1 MTYKINKTDG
11 SVLAEVIDS
20 AVDQTTTD
28 ITLIGKNVAGYG
40 EFINENFVKLLENF
54 ASTSQPNNP
63 ITGQIWFDSATNRLK
78 VYDGSGFRNGSGP
91 VVQGT
96 APSNLVQGDLWI
108 DSLENQLYF
117 YTGDGNRYPA
127 SKIWKDSQLKS
138 GFEVRSVY
146 DTNSVLRVIVLLFVG
161 GQLLGLFS
169 KESIPF
175 VAKEQIAQWTTGAEI
190 KPGFNKSTLTGIK
203 FNVTAS
209 AADTLIDPLGVAK
222 TTQSFMSSE
231 ENTSTVGTVTIQNST
246 PLILGAGQNNEFR
259 IDQVSMQL
267 VSNTSGQDFL
277 FKVKNSTGLVDAITV
292 KSINERVGIFNV
304 DPSYTLDVNGD
315 VRVSG
320 NFTVEGTTTT
330 IATTQMTIE
339 DKNIILANVASPTN
353 ITAAG
358 AGITIKGTTDKTIA
372 WTDHTSYTSFDISE
386 TINLAAGKTIRIGG
400 AEILSATSLSS
411 SVTSAPGIVSFGP
424 QIQMTVDNLYFND
437 NRISSLNTDGNIE
450 LEPNGAGNVVL
461 VGSPKITG
469 LADPTSDQDASTK
482 IWTET
487 YVKARTIPL
496 SLDITGLSDADIAL
510 VLEDIAPSAL
520 YVNLTEALV
529 HCTEQN
535 ITYPSVLLTNSVSP
549 DITGDFVKHYI
560 SVNKAGGTENQPVLE
575 DFDINSLNF
584 GSATVTVTRSLK
596 RYRIV
601 LGTWTWIEDLTSSV

>member
-63 ITGQIWFDSATNRLK
+63 IVGQVWFDTSENRLK
-78 VYDGSGFRNGSGP
+78 VYDGSGFKNGSGP
-91 VVQGT
+91 VVKGT
-96 APSNLVQGDLWI
+96 TPVNLVQGDLWI
-108 DSLENQLYF
+108 NSLDNQLYF
-117 YTGDGNRYPA
+117 NTGSGLYPA

-138 GFEVRSVY
+138 GFEVDSIY
-146 DTNSVLRVIVLLFVG
+146 DINSVLRVVVKLYVG
-161 GQLLGLFS
+161 GSLLGIFS
-169 KESIPF
+169 KESVPF
-175 VAKEQIAQWTTGAEI
+175 VPKSTIAQYEPGAEI
-190 KPGFNKSTLTGIK
+190 KPGFNKSTLTGLK

-209 AADTLIDPLGVAK
+209 AADALIDPLGTAK
-222 TTQSFMSSE
+222 TTESFMSSE
-231 ENTSTVGTVTIQNST
+231 TNTSTVGTVTIQNTT
-246 PLILGAGQNNEFR
+246 PLILGPGQNNEFR
-259 IDQVSMQL
+259 IDSSSMQV

-292 KSINERVGIFNV
+292 KSLNERVGIFNSSP
-304 DPSYTLDVNGD
+304 DYTLDVNGD
-315 VRVSG
+315 MRVSG
-320 NFTVEGTTTT
+320 NFTVEGTTTS

-339 DKNIILANVASPTN
+339 DKNIIIANVDTPTN
-353 ITAAG
+353 VTAAG

-372 WTDHTSYTSFDISE
+372 WIDHTSYTSFDISE
-386 TINLAAGKTIRIGG
+386 NINLAAGKSIRIGDT
-400 AEILSATSLSS
+400 EILTATSLSS

-437 NRISSLNTDGNIE
+437 NRISSLNTDGNLE

-469 LADPTSDQDASTK
+469 LADPTDDQDATTK
-482 IWTET
+482 LWTES

-496 SLDITGLSDADIAL
+496 SLDITGLSDADIEL
-510 VLEDIAPSAL
+510 VLEDIAPAATFA
-520 YVNLTEALV
+520 NLTEALI
-529 HCTEQN
+529 HCTAQN
-535 ITYPSVLLTNSVSP
+535 ITYPAVTLTNSVSP
-549 DITGDFVKHYI
+549 DVTGDFVKHYI
-560 SVNKAGGTENQPVLE
+560 SVDKAGSLESQPVLE
-575 DFDINSLNF
+575 DFDISSLNF

-601 LGTWTWIEDLTSSV
+601 LGAWTWIEDLTSSV